1 MRLLTTGWLLLLTC
15 GLLVPAL
22 SAQAHGDFA
31 PRNSL
36 VYARVGDLSDALKRV
51 GGDNWVQQAQDLL
64 RLVPEDME
72 EQQAAIDEVKNFVNY
87 LGETELVIAD
97 IMVRNPNVQMILFV
111 RLKPGAPTEF
121 SEAFRSMMKEEA
133 GRDGKVTATEISVE
147 HVTLRLRNNALIL
160 TVGGAAD
167 IHVKDVLDGVTD
179 NSLSQVE
186 RFKKWNKT
194 ASGDVVA
201 WADMAAWRTS
211 VDRLGEDFDGDTRQM
226 LNFVEWQK
234 WDAVSAS
241 LTLPGA
247 SSGAQLRAT
256 LTMTEPLKR
265 AAAFLRPSNASKLA
279 ATLPEETIG
288 FASLQLGSN
297 HDQTLQEIL
306 AVLHDYVGESEP
318 ARIKQRMKWC
328 EESIENMKNWI
339 VETRS
344 SDDLSDEEKKD
355 RIAQYE
361 EQIKNQQ
368 EQLAGYREQL
378 AAYKARPFQP
388 DKAARDGRGTEP
400 ERFLDELEEFL
411 EHLGVTR
418 REAGDALGSELVMG
432 ALDLPD
438 PEGDDDLDFVEHAWF
453 VAVETQGN
461 FDEIKQRILD
471 RLLARKLPGDMPEEE
486 REEMQR
492 MAAKLIRYDVPGG
505 EILSDRGVRS
515 DIVFFAGSGIVGA
528 APSDF
533 VARRVLEAAS
543 GRGRL
548 DTRKLGGGTS
558 GSKLGWADL
567 KALFARM
574 VRHEHT
580 RGRRQLRFPVPVFDL
595 ELGLP
600 AGATVA
606 LNTDE
611 SQMAI
616 SLRATLTGERGLA
629 ALFPMFRKELV
640 AERQWQH
647 DRDEVEQ
654 LSSGLQR
661 WRIQNDE
668 ALAKL
673 TGDEYRTL
681 VASVTPEVLVE
692 KAFFQPTDG
701 LRSAF
706 DPAMRER
713 FEAAQNGRDTR
724 FGAADKAADLGESG
738 YQWYGLCPHKWP
750 ESELGEEE
758 KRIDYYYD
766 TLGPIQG
773 WLVMAHKGPWAR
785 DGRLALIEY
794 YGYWSTIW
802 LTEADFQ
809 ALLKANSMGK
819 LELPAADRPRAE
831 VPEWKAR
838 VELGRHI
845 WEISDV
851 QRILQQ
857 RRDEARAEGRDYAP
871 KFDGGSYEELVKLL
885 DDENDNRE
893 YLAPRVK
900 RIKIWTTDEGVF
912 VRESEGALWV
922 ETGPKGQK
930 ASWQPEK

>member
-1 MRLLTTGWLLLLTC
+1 MRLLTTGWLLLLAC

-22 SAQAHGDFA
+22 SAQAQGDFA

-51 GGDNWVQQAQDLL
+51 GGENWVQQAQDLL
-64 RLVPEDME
+64 RMVPEDME
-72 EQQAAIDEVKNFVNY
+72 EQQVAIDEVKSFVNH

-97 IMVRNPNVQMILFV
+97 IMVREPNVQMILIV

-121 SEAFRSMMKEEA
+121 SEAFRTLMKDEG
-133 GRDGKVTATEISVE
+133 GRDTKVAATEISVE
-147 HVTLRLRNNALIL
+147 HVTLRIRNNALIM

-211 VDRLGEDFDGDTRQM
+211 VDRLGEDFDSEVKQM
-226 LNFVEWQK
+226 LDFVEWQK
-234 WDAVSAS
+234 WDAMSAS

-265 AAAFLRPSNASKLA
+265 AAAFLRPANASKLA

-288 FASLQLGSN
+288 FASLQLGVN

-306 AVLHDYVGESEP
+306 AVLHDYANESEP
-318 ARIKQRMKWC
+318 ARIKQRMTWC
-328 EESIENMKNWI
+328 EESIENTKTWI
-339 VETRS
+339 EETKS
-344 SDDLSDEEKKD
+344 SEDLSEEEKKE

-368 EQLAGYREQL
+368 EQLSAYREQL
-378 AAYKARPFQP
+378 AGFKARPFQP
-388 DKAARDGRGTEP
+388 DKGARGTRGTEP
-400 ERFLDELEEFL
+400 ERFLDELDEFL
-411 EHLGVTR
+411 KTLGVTR
-418 REAGDALGSELVMG
+418 REAGDALGSELVLG

-461 FDEIKQRILD
+461 FDEIKQRVLD
-471 RLLARKLPGDMPEEE
+471 RLLARKLPDDMTEED
-486 REEMQR
+486 REDMQR
-492 MAAKLIRYDVPGG
+492 RATSLIRYDVPGG

-528 APSDF
+528 AASDF

-595 ELGLP
+595 DLGLP
-600 AGATVA
+600 AGASLA

-616 SLRATLTGERGLA
+616 SLRATLTGERGFG
-629 ALFPMFRKELV
+629 ALFPMFRNELIT
-640 AERQWQH
+640 ERQWRH
-647 DRDEVEQ
+647 DNDDLGE
-654 LSSGLQR
+654 LSSGIQR
-661 WRIQNDE
+661 WRIQNED
-668 ALAKL
+668 ALAEL
-673 TGDEYRTL
+673 SGDEYRTL
-681 VASVTPEVLVE
+681 VASVTPEMLVE
-692 KAFFQPTDG
+692 KAFYQPTDG

-750 ESELGEEE
+750 ERELEEEE

-766 TLGPIQG
+766 TLGPIEG
-773 WLVMAHKGPWAR
+773 WLVMAHKAPWAR
-785 DGRLALIEY
+785 DGRVALLEY
-794 YGYWSTIW
+794 YGYWSTVW

-809 ALLKANSMGK
+809 ALLKANAMGK
-819 LELPAADRPRAE
+819 MELPAADRPRAE
-831 VPEWKAR
+831 LPEWKAR

-845 WEISDV
+845 WELSNMQQV
-851 QRILQQ
+851 LQQ
-857 RRDEARAEGRDYAP
+857 RRNEARAEGRDYSP
-871 KFDGGSYEELVKLL
+871 KFDGGTYEELVKLL
-885 DDENDNRE
+885 DDENDNYE
-893 YLAPRVK
+893 YMSPRVK
-900 RIKIWTTDEGVF
+900 RIKIWTTDDGVF

-922 ETGPKGQK
+922 EVGPKGQK
-930 ASWQPEK
+930 ASWQPE

>member
-1 MRLLTTGWLLLLTC
+1 MRLLTTGWLLLFAC
-15 GLLVPAL
+15 GLLVPVL
-22 SAQAHGDFA
+22 SAQGHGDFA

-36 VYARVGDLSDALKRV
+36 VYVRIGDLSEALKRV
-51 GGDNWVQQAQDLL
+51 GGENWVQQAQDLL

-72 EQQAAIDEVKNFVNY
+72 EQQAGIDEVKRFVNY

-97 IMVRNPNVQMILFV
+97 IMARDPNVQLILAV

-121 SEAFRSMMKEEA
+121 SEAFRALMKDQG
-133 GRDGKVTATEISVE
+133 GRDARIAATEISVE
-147 HVTLRLRNNALIL
+147 HVTLRIRNNALIT
-160 TVGGAAD
+160 TVGGAAE

-211 VDRLGEDFDGDTRQM
+211 VDRLGEDFDSETRQM
-226 LNFVEWQK
+226 LDFIEWQK
-234 WDAVSAS
+234 WDALSAS

-265 AAAFLRPSNASKLA
+265 AAAFLRPAIASKLA

-288 FASLQLGSN
+288 FASLQLGVN

-306 AVLHDYVGESEP
+306 AVLHDYVNESEP
-318 ARIKQRMKWC
+318 ARIRQRMRWC
-328 EESIENMKNWI
+328 EESIQDAKTWMD
-339 VETRS
+339 ETRS
-344 SDDLSDEEKKD
+344 SEDLSEEEKKE

-361 EQIKNQQ
+361 EQIRYQQ
-368 EQLAGYREQL
+368 EQLAEYREQL
-378 AAYKARPFQP
+378 AAFKTRPFQP
-388 DKAARDGRGTEP
+388 DKEARGTRGTEP
-400 ERFLDELEEFL
+400 ERLLDGLNDFLKTM
-411 EHLGVTR
+411 GVTR
-418 REAGDALGSELVMG
+418 REAADALGSELVMG

-453 VAVETQGN
+453 VTVETQGN

-471 RLLARKLPGDMPEEE
+471 RLLARKLPDDMPEED
-486 REEMQR
+486 RESLQR
-492 MAAKLIRYDVPGG
+492 TAAKLIRYDVPGG
-505 EILSDRGVRS
+505 EILCERRVRS

-528 APSDF
+528 AANDY
-533 VARRVLEAAS
+533 VARRVLETAS

-558 GSKLGWADL
+558 GSKLGWGDL

-574 VRHEHT
+574 VRHVHT
-580 RGRRQLRFPVPVFDL
+580 RGRRELRFPVPMFDL
-595 ELGLP
+595 DVGLP
-600 AGATVA
+600 AGATLA

-611 SQMAI
+611 SQMAV
-616 SLRATLTGERGLA
+616 SLRATLTGERGFA
-629 ALFPMFRKELV
+629 ALFPMIRRELV
-640 AERQWQH
+640 AERALRH
-647 DRDEVEQ
+647 DEADLHE
-654 LSSGLQR
+654 LSSGIQR
-661 WRIQNDE
+661 WSIQNED
-668 ALAKL
+668 ALAEL
-673 TGDEYRTL
+673 TGDEYRAF
-681 VASVTPEVLVE
+681 VKGVTPEMLVA
-692 KAFFQPTDG
+692 KSFYQPTDG

-713 FEAAQNGRDTR
+713 FEAAQKGRDTR

-738 YQWYGLCPHKWP
+738 YTWYGLCPQKWP
-750 ESELGEEE
+750 ERELEEEE
-758 KRIDYYYD
+758 KRVDYYYN
-766 TLGPIQG
+766 TLGPIEG
-773 WLVMAHKGPWAR
+773 WLVMALKAPWAR
-785 DGRLALIEY
+785 DGRMVLLEH
-794 YGYWSTIW
+794 YGYCSAVW

-809 ALLKANSMGK
+809 ALLKANGMGRMA
-819 LELPAADRPRAE
+819 LPAADRARAE
-831 VPEWKAR
+831 MPEWKAR

-845 WEISDV
+845 WELSDM
-851 QRILQQ
+851 QRVLQR

-871 KFDGGSYEELVKLL
+871 KFDGGTYEELLKLL
-885 DDENDNRE
+885 DDGYDNRE

-900 RIKIWTTDEGVF
+900 HIKIWATEDGVY

-922 ETGPKGQK
+922 EIGPKGEK
-930 ASWQPEK
+930 ASWQAE